1 MPILDIFYISYIPHS
16 EPELSTT
23 HSPLP
28 SPFPPPSPLPPSPPR
43 PFSKWQVRTLCSE
56 WAGNTA
62 ALNWRDGAGNT
73 AALNWRDGSGYTP
86 LYIACCY
93 DHHEVV
99 SVLIG
104 TAGIDLNLAD
114 IDGWSPLWR
123 AAYWGRTQSVR
134 VLLSAKERGLD
145 LNQKPT
151 RWDHIGKTPL
161 RIARERNKA
170 EVVALLEG
178 AGARDV

>member
-1 MPILDIFYISYIPHS
+1 MPLLDICYILYIPHS
-16 EPELSTT
+16 ELDLSTT
-23 HSPLP
+23 HSPLL
-28 SPFPPPSPLPPSPPR
+28 SSSPPPSPLPPSPPR

-62 ALNWRDGAGNT
+62 ALNWRNS
-73 AALNWRDGSGYTP
+73 DGSTP
-86 LYIACCY
+86 LNIACCY

-104 TAGIDLNLAD
+104 TAGVGLNLANNN
-114 IDGWSPLWR
+114 GTSPLFI
-123 AAYWGRTQSVR
+123 AAYRGRTQSVR

-145 LNQKPT
+145 LNQKPS
-151 RWDHIGKTPL
+151 RGSHKGKTPL
-161 RIARERNKA
+161 RTARVEKRA
-170 EVVALLEG
+170 GVVALLEE

>member
-1 MPILDIFYISYIPHS
+1 MMPLFDICYIIYIPHS

-23 HSPLP
+23 PSPLP
-28 SPFPPPSPLPPSPPR
+28 SPSPPPSPLPPSPPR

-62 ALNWRDGAGNT
+62 ALNWRSDG
-73 AALNWRDGSGYTP
+73 WTP
-86 LYIACCY
+86 LYTACCY
-93 DHHEVV
+93 DRHEVV
-99 SVLIG
+99 FVLIG
-104 TAGIDLNLAD
+104 TAGVDLNMANNW
-114 IDGWSPLWR
+114 GTSPLFI
-123 AAYWGRTQSVR
+123 AAWNGSTQSVR

-151 RWDHIGKTPL
+151 RGSNIGYTPL
-161 RIARERNKA
+161 KIARERKKA
-170 EVVALLEG
+170 EVVALLVA

>member
-1 MPILDIFYISYIPHS
+1 M
-16 EPELSTT
+16 
-23 HSPLP
+23 
-28 SPFPPPSPLPPSPPR
+28 
-43 PFSKWQVRTLCSE
+43 TLCSE

-62 ALNWRDGAGNT
+62 ALNWRNSVD
-73 AALNWRDGSGYTP
+73 STP
-86 LYIACCY
+86 LVIACGSDY
-93 DHHEVV
+93 DYHEVV

-104 TAGIDLNLAD
+104 TAGVDLNMAD
-114 IDGWSPLWR
+114 NDGTSPLWS
-123 AAYWGRTQSVR
+123 AACYGSTQSVR

-151 RWDHIGKTPL
+151 GGRYIGKTPL
-161 RIARERNKA
+161 KIARENKKA